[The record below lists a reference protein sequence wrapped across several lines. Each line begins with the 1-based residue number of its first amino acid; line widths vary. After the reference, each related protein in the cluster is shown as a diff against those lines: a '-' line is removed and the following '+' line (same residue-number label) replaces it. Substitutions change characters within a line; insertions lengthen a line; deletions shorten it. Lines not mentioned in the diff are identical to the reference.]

1 MGLNDMAKGNH
12 ILCFSKVNK
21 LFRHRMNS
29 ILLVHVKLPHN
40 SFHLQVTSAQQKKSN
55 GTFGLKYEY
64 LDLDISPDPLNPGY
78 QNKKPCLVSI
88 LGSKMQ
94 VKQILL

>member
-1 MGLNDMAKGNH
+1 MGLKDMAKGNH
-12 ILCFSKVNK
+12 ILCFSKVLVFIYK
-21 LFRHRMNS
+21 LRQLS
-29 ILLVHVKLPHN
+29 
-40 SFHLQVTSAQQKKSN
+40 KKSN